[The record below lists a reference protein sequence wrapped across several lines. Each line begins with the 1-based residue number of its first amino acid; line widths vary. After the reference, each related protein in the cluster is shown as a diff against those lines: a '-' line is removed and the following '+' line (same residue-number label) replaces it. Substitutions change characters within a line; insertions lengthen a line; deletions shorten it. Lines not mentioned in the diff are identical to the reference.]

1 MYTSRRIKKKELDQY
16 EGIIPPIY
24 MVQLRAKKF
33 YAEVISDAEGEK
45 ETVQAVYITDFI
57 GGFLELV
64 WVGYMEE
71 VLPIVRSH
79 LLHFMIEVQKKK
91 FGKKAKGVFF
101 ETHMDEVDDPAGF
114 KHAMMMSGFETKE
127 TLDNIYEFTLD
138 QVGEKEQRF
147 FAKAAKMMKCIP
159 VSKAEEA
166 LREQLDAMIQEDSRP
181 VPVGMYVNWD
191 DYLEED
197 SLICMKEDQP
207 CGLLLLSQKNGCI
220 VLECAY
226 VTDKTALSSMA
237 GRAYLM
243 LKKKYGESQKVLI
256 PVVLEKTGLIVEKLV
271 PGAVRG
277 KMLEG
282 IKFFEI

>member
-16 EGIIPPIY
+16 EGIIPPVY
-24 MVQLRAKKF
+24 MAQLRAKKL
-33 YAEVISDAEGEK
+33 YAEVISDAEKEQ
-45 ETVQAVYITDFI
+45 ETVQAVYITDLI

-64 WVGYMEE
+64 WVGYGKE

-79 LLHFMIEVQKKK
+79 LLHFMIEVQKRRI
-91 FGKKAKGVFF
+91 GEKAKGVFF
-101 ETHMDEVDDPAGF
+101 EIHMDEVDDPAGF

-138 QVGEKEQRF
+138 QVGEKEQKL

-207 CGLLLLSQKNGCI
+207 CGLLLLSKKSGCI

-226 VTDKTALSSMA
+226 VTDKMALSSMA
-237 GRAYLM
+237 GWAYHM
-243 LKKKYGESQKVLI
+243 LKKKYGESQRVLI

-271 PGAVRG
+271 PDAVRG

-282 IKFFEI
+282 IKFF